1 MPKKNW
7 LKSFRLNIHA
17 PGTGFA
23 LMILALTQVP
33 VGIKNAAATCGTAFT
48 KQHFSLIKALGI
60 RRIYL
65 NFDWDNAGF
74 LATQRVLENVLKKTN
89 GLSVYITLPPSESF
103 EDYNDLSTSHELK
116 LSSHL

>member
-33 VGIKNAAATCGTAFT
+33 VGIKNAAEVACIGQTSNKIWKSEKNHA
-48 KQHFSLIKALGI
+48 AA
-60 RRIYL
+60 
-65 NFDWDNAGF
+65 NM
-74 LATQRVLENVLKKTN
+74 LAVQRCN
-89 GLSVYITLPPSESF
+89 GR
-103 EDYNDLSTSHELK
+103 N
-116 LSSHL
+116 

>member
-33 VGIKNAAATCGTAFT
+33 VGIKNAAEVVCIGQTSNKIWKSGKNHADA
-48 KQHFSLIKALGI
+48 
-60 RRIYL
+60 
-65 NFDWDNAGF
+65 NM
-74 LATQRVLENVLKKTN
+74 LAVQRCN
-89 GLSVYITLPPSESF
+89 GR
-103 EDYNDLSTSHELK
+103 N
-116 LSSHL
+116 